1 MINVLFLNLIINFNL
16 YILLTLLINIK
27 HPINI
32 ISFKIIIIV
41 IVNIVIKFNL
51 YSYHLN
57 LQVIAI
63 NFNYLFMLEI

>member
-1 MINVLFLNLIINFNL
+1 MLNVLFLNLIINFNL

-32 ISFKIIIIV
+32 ISFKIIILV
-41 IVNIVIKFNL
+41 IVKIVIKFNL
-51 YSYHLN
+51 YSYLLN

-63 NFNYLFMLEI
+63 NFNSLFMLEI